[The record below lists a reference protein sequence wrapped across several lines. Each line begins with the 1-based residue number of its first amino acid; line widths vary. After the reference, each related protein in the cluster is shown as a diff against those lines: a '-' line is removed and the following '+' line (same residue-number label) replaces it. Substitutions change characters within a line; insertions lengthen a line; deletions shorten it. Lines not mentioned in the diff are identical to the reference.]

1 MIFQVAHFLLG
12 FYHFF
17 QLILANCF
25 FVFSNLFLALLG
37 ERKEN
42 ILGYFI
48 ENYKIIVI
56 YITFNWGKFI

>member
-1 MIFQVAHFLLG
+1 MIFQVAHFSLG

-25 FVFSNLFLALLG
+25 FVFSNLLLALLG
-37 ERKEN
+37 NEKK
-42 ILGYFI
+42 IFGGYFV

-56 YITFNWGKFI
+56 CVTFNWGEFI